1 MDIDMD
7 ADIDQL
13 LTTQSH
19 QSQAAALHRLLRNGY
34 FGNMR
39 PVNGSVIWHILNQY
53 TRLPPAETSYAQLDD
68 IRGRMKAAPVGDEGN
83 KAFLNELIN
92 MNHFGDLRRVPH
104 TDMWKKHLGELGLQ
118 NKYDN
123 WYGHVSCAVCKTPA
137 TLKCPESGTMFCSET
152 CYETIAGKDGDAKR
166 KKNDDDEDDEDDD
179 DDDAEFRAKFRYA
192 YAQFNCRNVQTFI
205 VSASTWMAMPYFVD
219 LLKATGDEL
228 VDQESGNIYFPILDH
243 NPETFNGVL
252 DVIKYSAPPPPSG
265 STKVVAALNEFR
277 VPQFGK
283 RTRKVIYTTND
294 YSGTIHGPSYGRF
307 FTEFPNSTEGQTAS
321 RLKGDS
327 APDNKVTLQLTWL
340 LNQPSAELLSASHSG
355 QSSVWTV
362 SVEEIVD

>member
-1 MDIDMD
+1 
-7 ADIDQL
+7 
-13 LTTQSH
+13 
-19 QSQAAALHRLLRNGY
+19 
-34 FGNMR
+34 
-39 PVNGSVIWHILNQY
+39 
-53 TRLPPAETSYAQLDD
+53 
-68 IRGRMKAAPVGDEGN
+68 MKAAPVGDEGN
-83 KAFLNELIN
+83 KAFLNELID

-123 WYGHVSCAVCKTPA
+123 WYGHVSCAVCSVCAVCSATA
-137 TLKCPESGTMFCSET
+137 TLKCSESGTMFCSKA

-166 KKNDDDEDDEDDD
+166 KKDNDEDDEDDE
-179 DDDAEFRAKFRYA
+179 DAEFRAKFRTSYA
-192 YAQFNCRNVQTFI
+192 HFNCRNVQTFI

-228 VDQESGNIYFPILDH
+228 VDQESGNIIFPILDH

-283 RTRKVIYTTND
+283 RTRKVIYCVD
-294 YSGTIHGPSYGRF
+294 DWAGHVSGPSYGRF
-307 FTEFPNSTEGQTAS
+307 FAEFPNSTEGQEAS
-321 RLKGDS
+321 LARGDYKSNNIAALKL
-327 APDNKVTLQLTWL
+327 AWL
-340 LNQPSAELLSASHSG
+340 LNQPSAELLATSHRG

-362 SVEEIVD
+362 AVDE